1 MQHFEP
7 HMNQKLTVKLFK
19 QAISK
24 LDSNIETL
32 TLESLCDLIT
42 EYKIGG
48 YGQLI
53 LGPYLES

>member
-7 HMNQKLTVKLFK
+7 QMNQKLTVKLFK

-48 YGQLI
+48 YG
-53 LGPYLES
+53 

>member
-1 MQHFEP
+1 MKHFEP
-7 HMNQKLTVKLFK
+7 QIDQKLTIRLFK